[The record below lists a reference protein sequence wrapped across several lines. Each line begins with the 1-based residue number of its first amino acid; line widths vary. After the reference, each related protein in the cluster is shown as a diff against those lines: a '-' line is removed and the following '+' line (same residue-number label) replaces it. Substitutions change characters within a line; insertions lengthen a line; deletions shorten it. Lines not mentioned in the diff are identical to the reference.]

1 MKLNLNHHLA
11 EVTTSALKTV
21 LTISANTNSCTMIHQ
36 PKAPAS
42 LSNFSKVK

>member
-21 LTISANTNSCTMIHQ
+21 LTVSANTNSCTLIHQ

>member
-1 MKLNLNHHLA
+1 MKMNLNHHLA

-21 LTISANTNSCTMIHQ
+21 LTVSANTNSCTLIHQ

>member
-1 MKLNLNHHLA
+1 MKLNLSRRLA

-21 LTISANTNSCTMIHQ
+21 LTVSANTNSCTMIHQ